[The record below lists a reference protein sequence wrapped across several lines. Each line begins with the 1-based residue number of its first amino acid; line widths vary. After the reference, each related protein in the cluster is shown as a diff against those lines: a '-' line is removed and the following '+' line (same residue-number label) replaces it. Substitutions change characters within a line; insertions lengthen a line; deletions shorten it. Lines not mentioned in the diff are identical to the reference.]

1 MKNMTTYHKVKIR
14 FTRDDNI
21 LYFGKKAAHRVRGR
35 FDIKR
40 RLWELPDPYGYY
52 EVYGYVKYGKMM
64 FVVGGF
70 GYDDVSLL
78 GRWSRCKTHMIKL
91 IMME

>member
-1 MKNMTTYHKVKIR
+1 MKSATTYHKVKIR
-14 FTRDDNI
+14 FSMEDSV
-21 LYFGKKAAHRVRGR
+21 LYFGKGHSHRRRGH
-35 FDIKR
+35 FAIKR
-40 RLWELPDPYGYY
+40 RLYELPDPYGYY

-64 FVVGGF
+64 FVVGGL

-78 GRWSRCKTHMIKL
+78 GRWSRCKTHIIKL